1 MATAGGLIIGAVG
14 LGTLY
19 TTCVECYTVFH
30 KIRAFN
36 RDSGYLA
43 SKLETENALFRRW
56 GERVGLLSRDKRAVD
71 SRLREPWTRKAV
83 EGVLSCVHI
92 LLTDTDKFQTTY
104 GLVPFAPTEA
114 MSQTRSSSSKHVR
127 RYSQP
132 QSWPSEVIMPERKH
146 IKILRKFHWSIL
158 DQEKFNDLI
167 TELRDHVQRLDE
179 LVPPKGDVPESRAVK
194 DGVPELSRSS
204 GSSGEGDRSQ
214 RIHRGEIFCILPDS
228 RKQKKPLE
236 LMPPACQWSDR
247 ALTIRPKPD
256 VEEIAPPLT
265 KEIWN
270 IVDHD
275 NHTTHRYYRIT

>member
-14 LGTLY
+14 LGSLY

-56 GERVGLLSRDKRAVD
+56 GERVGLLSGDTRAID
-71 SRLREPWTRKAV
+71 PRLREPWTRKAV

-114 MSQTRSSSSKHVR
+114 LSQTNPSSSKHER
-127 RYSQP
+127 RYPQP
-132 QSWPSEVIMPERKH
+132 QSWPSEVIRPERKH
-146 IKILRKFHWSIL
+146 IKVLRKFHWSIL
-158 DQEKFNDLI
+158 DQEKFSDLI
-167 TELRDHVQRLDE
+167 TELRDHVQRLEE
-179 LVPPKGDVPESRAVK
+179 LVPPKGDAPESRAVK
-194 DGVPELSRSS
+194 YGIPELSRSS
-204 GSSGEGDRSQ
+204 GGSERGDRIQ
-214 RIHRGEIFCILPDS
+214 RIHRKEIFRILPDS
-228 RKQKKPLE
+228 RKQKKQLE
-236 LMPPACQWSDR
+236 LMPPAYQWSDQ
-247 ALTIRPKPD
+247 ALTMRPNPYIG
-256 VEEIAPPLT
+256 EIVRPLT
-265 KEIWN
+265 KEIWH
-270 IVDHD
+270 IEDRD